1 MTEFDEGD
9 ELLRF
14 LQGLKITSSDAELLR
29 TDPKGR
35 PLATTAD
42 S

>member
-1 MTEFDEGD
+1 MEWERD
-9 ELLRF
+9 ELLRVLDG
-14 LQGLKITSSDAELLR
+14 LQIRSSNEELLR

-35 PLATTAD
+35 PLAKAAR